1 MVCLMF
7 VEQRGI
13 VYLKAGSGVLLKL
26 SFRFSKS
33 TNIRCMYLVYIINL
47 ILMFSVACNI
57 GEASILVWD
66 YKCK

>member
-33 TNIRCMYLVYIINL
+33 TNIRCMYFVYIIKL
-47 ILMFSVACNI
+47 ILVFSVVFNI
-57 GEASILVWD
+57 GEVSMLVRD
-66 YKCK
+66 YKYK

>member
-7 VEQRGI
+7 VEQRGL
-13 VYLKAGSGVLLKL
+13 VYLKAESGVLLKL

-33 TNIRCMYLVYIINL
+33 INIRYMYFVYIINL
-47 ILMFSVACNI
+47 IMVSRVVCDI

-66 YKCK
+66 YKYK